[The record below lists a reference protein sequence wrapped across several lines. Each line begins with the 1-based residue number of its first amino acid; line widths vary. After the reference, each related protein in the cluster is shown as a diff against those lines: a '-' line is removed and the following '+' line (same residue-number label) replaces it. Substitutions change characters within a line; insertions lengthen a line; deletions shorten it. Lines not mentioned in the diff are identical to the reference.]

1 MPYMGDI
8 SMCKDKHKT
17 DHVFFLA
24 LFWPLFRSKGQKL
37 LDLFYT

>member
-17 DHVFFLA
+17 DHVFLR
-24 LFWPLFRSKGQKL
+24 LLKKSK
-37 LDLFYT
+37 DFI